1 MAPGSGIISFTIWF
15 SFPLHMLSIRFG
27 KEMLSSLREPEND
40 DRRQQTKMDD
50 SKYQNSVFGNSNFSF
65 IVMLN

>member
-15 SFPLHMLSIRFG
+15 PFPLHMLSIRFG

-50 SKYQNSVFGNSNFSF
+50 SKYQNSVFGNSNFTF